1 MTINTHTYQVRLRGR
16 LDERWA
22 EWFVGFTLAGDADG
36 TTVLTGPVADQAA
49 LHGLL
54 RRLGAL
60 GATLISVNE
69 LHSEP
74 QGEES
79 P

>member
-1 MTINTHTYQVRLRGR
+1 MTTNTHTYQVRLGGL
-16 LDERWA
+16 LDDNWA
-22 EWFVGFTLAGDADG
+22 EWFDGFTLAGDVDG

-69 LHSEP
+69 LHREP